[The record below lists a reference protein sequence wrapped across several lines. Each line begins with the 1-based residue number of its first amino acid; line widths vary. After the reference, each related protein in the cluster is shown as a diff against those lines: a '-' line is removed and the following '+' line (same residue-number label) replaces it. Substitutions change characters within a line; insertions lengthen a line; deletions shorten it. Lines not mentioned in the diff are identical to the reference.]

1 MSCDHDDIETMT
13 TTPRYHDI
21 DNTITSLLK
30 DIIQKSFLRPEQDT

>member
-1 MSCDHDDIETMT
+1 MSCDHDDIETVLLS
-13 TTPRYHDI
+13 RYHDI